1 MTFLKRAIA
10 TLSVFSV
17 LVVGSLSFFPR
28 SFALDSFGV
37 GSVLPVSISSD
48 KVVFE
53 FSSSQA
59 FWDTSLPW
67 SFCMQ
72 SSSRYMLCVYS
83 NTSSPSISREPS
95 GTVGFFNSG
104 NFNYTYWFFDLN
116 FVCTSV
122 NSGSSHTNFNIMS
135 GSVPSNSRWV
145 TSDNLSNSSSNF
157 IPFEFVEPR
166 VPGKS
171 FYIDYSPFYFPEL
184 PYGVFDG
191 NYIAGFNGTQSLSL
205 NFDNLTGTSTGS
217 FSYSESGSGSG
228 TYSGSSSS
236 YGGTISGGTYTGSGS
251 LTVPSGQYGWYFGD
265 NYSRVNNNDTSQG
278 ELYFDGGQLGTV
290 STSGTFTG
298 SVSGSSGSESGSLTI
313 TSLSESG
320 SGSVNI
326 GDTYSGNVTGSF
338 SYNPSFSD
346 LARFRTWAVVS
357 GTAYVYFISDVRN
370 RITASLE
377 SVSDSGAKVRY
388 LCKGDDG
395 VFYPCYCV
403 TFNYFGEK
411 VASLSQLPN
420 GITVD
425 FAPGSLSQDEES
437 GKWSVDPLY
446 HGVWFSDQSPSLNL
460 SPLTDT
466 ENLKWLANPVF
477 GESAF
482 VLNFLDS
489 INSTLVTINDNL
501 VSLTA
506 SMQQSISNQ
515 TSAFQNMDA
524 QAQPQPSSD
533 ELMDY
538 FADSSVFDAPNT
550 DSVFTGDAEHI
561 FSTGHIY
568 EGVSWWTSKFNELVN
583 DNAILVSYITTMLTI
598 GLAVLIIGR
607 KVGNV

>member
-10 TLSVFSV
+10 TLSLFSV

-28 SFALDSFGV
+28 SSAVDDFVFPFSEDEVLSRIPSSAVSCAVFAYSSVYQGNTIYWFRIYWSDSSPLTFYQS
-37 GSVLPVSISSD
+37 GSSYLLRNASGALGYSSSTDSWSTPTLTPSFNSSISWGSLFPSSLSFNFSPS
-48 KVVFE
+48 VVPPTS
-53 FSSSQA
+53 FSY
-59 FWDTSLPW
+59 
-67 SFCMQ
+67 SFTEPVVP
-72 SSSRYMLCVYS
+72 L
-83 NTSSPSISREPS
+83 TSSPK
-95 GTVGFFNSG
+95 FF
-104 NFNYTYWFFDLN
+104 
-116 FVCTSV
+116 
-122 NSGSSHTNFNIMS
+122 
-135 GSVPSNSRWV
+135 
-145 TSDNLSNSSSNF
+145 
-157 IPFEFVEPR
+157 
-166 VPGKS
+166 
-171 FYIDYSPFYFPEL
+171 DYSPFYFPEL

-228 TYSGSSSS
+228 TYSGSSTSS
-236 YGGTISGGTYTGSGS
+236 GGTISGGTYTGSGS
-251 LTVPSGQYGWYFGD
+251 LTIPSGTYLGDYSGD
-265 NYSRVNNNDTSQG
+265 NFNTGGSANDTS
-278 ELYFDGGQLGTV
+278 EGQIYMPNGSSASLPI
-290 STSGTFTG
+290 STSGSFSG

-338 SYNPSFSD
+338 SYNPSYSD

-420 GITVD
+420 GFTVD
-425 FAPGSLSQDEES
+425 FAPGTLSHDEES

-460 SPLTDT
+460 SSLADT

-506 SMQQSISNQ
+506 AMQQSISNQ

-524 QAQPQPSSD
+524 QPSPQPDTSN
-533 ELMDY
+533 MMQY
-538 FADSSVFDAPNT
+538 FADSSVFEAPDASGMFDNGLNDAPYWSGVTWWKDRFQELFVGNLP
-550 DSVFTGDAEHI
+550 VQQVMIAFTTA
-561 FSTGHIY
+561 T
-568 EGVSWWTSKFNELVN
+568 
-583 DNAILVSYITTMLTI
+583 LTL
-598 GLAVLIIGR
+598 GLAVMIIGR
-607 KVGNV
+607 RFSMR